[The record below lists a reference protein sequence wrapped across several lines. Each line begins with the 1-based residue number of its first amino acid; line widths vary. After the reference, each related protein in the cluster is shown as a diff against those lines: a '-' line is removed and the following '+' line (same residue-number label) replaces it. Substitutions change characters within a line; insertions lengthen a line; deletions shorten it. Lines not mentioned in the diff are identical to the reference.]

1 MMYELSKEE
10 DTMIKKFIL
19 FIICLLFIS
28 IIGYKVFTSEKKYE
42 DITINR
48 DIYTISDCV
57 EYAKDTLKLHDKDI
71 HLSEIGFFCDSI
83 DSAEVRGVNI
93 GFVEVN
99 KYIPFKHYI
108 WYTITIDL
116 KNKTASNMKKTYGK
130 YIIYDD
136 LDFDQWKL
144 DLNDV
149 FTNDKIIAKL
159 NEYELMLGT
168 GISVVTS
175 NTEWNYI
182 VTTTDEQ
189 NMRISIDPR

>member
-1 MMYELSKEE
+1 
-10 DTMIKKFIL
+10 MIKKFIL
-19 FIICLLFIS
+19 LIICLLCMS
-28 IIGYKVFTSEKKYE
+28 IVAYKVFTNEKKYE
-42 DITINR
+42 DVTINR

-57 EYAKDTLKLHDKDI
+57 EYAKDTLRLHDKDI
-71 HLSEIGFFCDSI
+71 HLSEIGFSCDSV
-83 DSAEVRGVNI
+83 DSAEVRCVNI

-116 KNKTASNMKKTYGK
+116 KNKTASNMKKTYGE

-136 LDFDQWKL
+136 LDFNQWKL

-149 FTNDKIIAKL
+149 FTNDKIIAEL
-159 NEYELMLGT
+159 NGHELMPGT
-168 GISVVTS
+168 GVSVVTS
-175 NTEWNYI
+175 NTAWHYI

-189 NMRISIDPR
+189 NLRIEIDPR